1 MKTRNWSTENSINNT
16 IITILSRQ
24 RNLMLLLSDGLCVCG
39 KWMNRSIQRRRRLDH
54 YWKVGTKEI
63 FQRKRCVIRLIANR
77 WCVTHPSWH
86 SGWWSMN
93 NWLRLFCLRQQVLLF
108 FYLIIDLQPSSQAY
122 QSGKRERLHR
132 SMTFFHEKEKKKN
145 DDEVDKTHGKRRRR
159 KAEEIPI

>member
-1 MKTRNWSTENSINNT
+1 
-16 IITILSRQ
+16 
-24 RNLMLLLSDGLCVCG
+24 MLLLSDSLCVCG
-39 KWMNRSIQRRRRLDH
+39 KRMNRSIQRRWRLDR
-54 YWKVGTKEI
+54 YWKVWPKTNV
-63 FQRKRCVIRLIANR
+63 QRKRCFRLIANR

-132 SMTFFHEKEKKKN
+132 SMTFFHEKEKEKN

-159 KAEEIPI
+159 TRRRRKKAEEIPI